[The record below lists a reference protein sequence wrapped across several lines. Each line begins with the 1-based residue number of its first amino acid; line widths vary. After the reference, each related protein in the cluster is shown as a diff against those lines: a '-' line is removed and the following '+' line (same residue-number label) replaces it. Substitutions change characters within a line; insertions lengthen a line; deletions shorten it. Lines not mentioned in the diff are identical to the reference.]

1 VSFNRIQHT
10 LKPYGIE
17 LLLFGSCANG
27 LALERSDVDIALSAN
42 VFNFFPFG
50 TIKER
55 TAFALEDIHK
65 LLATK
70 KWIASTK
77 SIFTAAIPVLKLV

>member
-1 VSFNRIQHT
+1 VSFNRLQHI

-42 VFNFFPFG
+42 ILNYFPYG

-55 TAFALEDIHK
+55 TAFAL
-65 LLATK
+65 
-70 KWIASTK
+70 
-77 SIFTAAIPVLKLV
+77 